1 MDNKI
6 KSLFNKMKPNK
17 RYLPLFGLH
26 SKYLLIILFLTLFM
40 KSKEQ
45 NEIKVVVNG
54 NGQQTFLVGGPNPS
68 KIEVSGNTCNNQ
80 KTCSCNQD
88 SNNVAVITFSGS
100 VNDCEKMFYGLTNI
114 IEIDLSNF
122 DMSSVATMKM
132 MFSLCRNL
140 KKIIFGNTYTTS
152 LTNLYQTFGHCN
164 SLLSLDLSHFVT
176 SSVTTMCELFTNCH
190 S

>member
-54 NGQQTFLVGGPNPS
+54 NGQQTFLVGVQILLRSRLVGIHATIKKHVVVI
-68 KIEVSGNTCNNQ
+68 KIP
-80 KTCSCNQD
+80 
-88 SNNVAVITFSGS
+88 I
-100 VNDCEKMFYGLTNI
+100 
-114 IEIDLSNF
+114 
-122 DMSSVATMKM
+122 MKQ
-132 MFSLCRNL
+132 L
-140 KKIIFGNTYTTS
+140 
-152 LTNLYQTFGHCN
+152 
-164 SLLSLDLSHFVT
+164 
-176 SSVTTMCELFTNCH
+176 
-190 S
+190 